1 MTGPVAKARAAW
13 GAAIPDWIEGL
24 ARECATTSQNKVAAR
39 MHRSASLVSAV
50 LANKYL
56 GSLEAVEEVYR
67 GVFENA
73 VVECPALGTIPANS
87 CRDWQLMAVKFVN
100 VNSERVR
107 MYRACHSCPRF
118 NRGGKSHG

>member
-13 GAAIPDWIEGL
+13 GKDGRVIPDWVEGL
-24 ARECATTSQNKVAAR
+24 AHQCATTSQNKVAAR
-39 MHRSASLVSAV
+39 MNRSASLVSAV
-50 LANKYL
+50 LGGTYR

-67 GVFENA
+67 GVFEKA
-73 VVECPALGTIPANS
+73 VTDCPALGTIPAND
-87 CRDWQLMAVKFVN
+87 CRDWQLKAVKFVN

-118 NRGGKSHG
+118 RRN